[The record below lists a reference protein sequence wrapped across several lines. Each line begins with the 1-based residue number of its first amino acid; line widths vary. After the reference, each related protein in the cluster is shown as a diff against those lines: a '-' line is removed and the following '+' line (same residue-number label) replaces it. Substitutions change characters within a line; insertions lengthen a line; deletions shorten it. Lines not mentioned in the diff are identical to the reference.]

1 MIMDTFMTH
10 IVYFLTIFTM
20 FFGGTPQKDNKSK
33 LIFDPTK
40 QIAGFTSL
48 FYVENKQFIANDSFY
63 SIRAEDNLHSDSDK
77 GQRYLYKVLSNKVV
91 YENYVNDKNQ
101 VFNSSELEFLFSKT
115 NINQNWKL
123 RKTFVATRGD
133 SCFYLIWNSNRLS
146 SQYPGINIDDIA
158 LSDTVT
164 TSLTKKELLS
174 LFPSFRGIV
183 CTENF
188 LFFDYYGYSFADS
201 FVHRDK
207 CPLFLIKDKTD
218 SIRHQKMIDSCDKY
232 WEDKAF

>member
-1 MIMDTFMTH
+1 MDTFMTH

-20 FFGGTPQKDNKSK
+20 FFGSTPQKDNKSK

-40 QIAGFTSL
+40 QITGFTSL

-123 RKTFVATRGD
+123 RKTFVATRRD
-133 SCFYLIWNSNRLS
+133 SCFYLIWNSNQLS
-146 SQYPGINIDDIA
+146 FQYPGINIDDIA
-158 LSDTVT
+158 FSDTVT
-164 TSLTKKELLS
+164 TSLTKSQLLAIFPQFKGVVAKIQV
-174 LFPSFRGIV
+174 LFYTHEDG
-183 CTENF
+183 NF
-188 LFFDYYGYSFADS
+188 NFQNYGES
-201 FVHRDK
+201 
-207 CPLFLIKDKTD
+207 PLHFIKDKKD
-218 SIRHQKMIDSCDKY
+218 SIRFERKRDSLY
-232 WEDKAF
+232 MSN